1 MLVKNFSRK
10 QETIKT
16 SLKVVNISREM
27 TFFAGKK
34 DFIEKKKQGYKQK
47 G

>member
-1 MLVKNFSRK
+1 MLVKNFSTK

-16 SLKVVNISREM
+16 SLKVVNISRGM
-27 TFFAGKK
+27 TFFAEKK

>member
-10 QETIKT
+10 EENIKT
-16 SLKVVNISREM
+16 SLKVVNISRGM
-27 TFFAGKK
+27 TFFAEKK